1 MLPVA
6 ADPARMPRVGYAVAA
21 GHPLAVDEADRAL
34 RKGANAVEAALVAA
48 FVQGVVDPAKCGIGG
63 WGVAAVG
70 PPDGAVTIIDF
81 PARAGGR
88 ARPDMWRDLLTQRAY
103 HGYLPVLKGHV
114 NDVGYQAIGVP
125 SAVAGY
131 AELHARFGARW
142 SWADLLVPAI
152 HYARD
157 GVPVYGGV
165 LGAGP
170 PEWDWPGAVPFADRL
185 AVSAAG
191 GQRYLRGK
199 RFFKVGEI
207 LRQPELAGTLE
218 TLASGGPATF
228 YQGSIAD
235 RIARDMARHGGLVT
249 AEDLATC
256 RPAVTQPVVGQFG
269 TWAIHAPPPPES
281 GVSLLQILAL
291 LDGILDSAEGPFGL
305 RNVRELVAALEFAAV
320 QRARYLSDPAFVEV
334 PIVAMLAEAAR
345 GRATRGGAAGA
356 PPNVP
361 GVVAQRDT
369 TSIVVADEQGLVIS
383 MNHSLVSHG
392 GSGVVTRGLGFLY
405 NNTMAGFGV
414 DPGGR
419 NSIEPGRARWSA
431 ACPTIVS
438 GPDGSLRLAI
448 TGPGGSRAIGAV
460 AQGVLNVLA
469 FGMGPLQAVSLP
481 RIDAHDG
488 VVDLEAAVPWSVE
501 ADLVDAGVRVN
512 RTYESGFAAL
522 YAVGRG
528 GNGLDAAADPRRT
541 GASIAL

>member
-1 MLPVA
+1 M
-6 ADPARMPRVGYAVAA
+6 GYAVAA

-191 GQRYLRGK
+191 GRRYLRGK

-369 TSIVVADEQGLVIS
+369 TSIVGPRDLDE
-383 MNHSLVSHG
+383 SLP
-392 GSGVVTRGLGFLY
+392 RQ
-405 NNTMAGFGV
+405 
-414 DPGGR
+414 PRRIGR
-419 NSIEPGRARWSA
+419 RDSRSRFPLQQHDGRFRRRPGRAQLDRARPGALERRLSHYRQRARREPA
-431 ACPTIVS
+431 A
-438 GPDGSLRLAI
+438 GDY
-448 TGPGGSRAIGAV
+448 GSRRESGDR
-460 AQGVLNVLA
+460 G
-469 FGMGPLQAVSLP
+469 GRPG
-481 RIDAHDG
+481 R
-488 VVDLEAAVPWSVE
+488 VE
-501 ADLVDAGVRVN
+501 RAGVRNGPAPGGVVAPN
-512 RTYESGFAAL
+512 RC
-522 YAVGRG
+522 
-528 GNGLDAAADPRRT
+528 P
-541 GASIAL
+541 